1 MRCFLA
7 VIPPAD
13 VIAGIE
19 RFLEPRRTA
28 SQRSPWRWTRP
39 GSYHVTL
46 AFMADY
52 PDQRTEELIQGLD
65 AWAQRRAPLT
75 MTVAG
80 AGAFRS
86 PERAKVLYLG
96 VPGEAAARLG
106 EWSQQLRALVTHHGG
121 RPCPAGRPPRPGP
134 RHLRLS
140 GVHRLRGGP
149 RGVALGGA
157 SSRGA
162 VLRIAVRGLRAW
174 DSGSSAPVVSRDTPI
189 MYTCTCTNVHYSC
202 DETSEGSRG
211 AQEQDSAGRRGADQ
225 GNRGRRRH
233 PPEGGGTRPGSA
245 GLHHALLQV
254 PDRHAGGGA
263 GWLGVRA

>member
-121 RPCPAGRPPRPGP
+121 SPDGAGFTPHLTVARAGRAQQAGRLVQALDTYVSAAFTVSEVALVESHLGER
-134 RHLRLS
+134 RHEVLYCASLS
-140 GVHRLRGGP
+140 GG
-149 RGVALGGA
+149 
-157 SSRGA
+157 
-162 VLRIAVRGLRAW
+162 
-174 DSGSSAPVVSRDTPI
+174 
-189 MYTCTCTNVHYSC
+189 
-202 DETSEGSRG
+202 
-211 AQEQDSAGRRGADQ
+211 
-225 GNRGRRRH
+225 
-233 PPEGGGTRPGSA
+233 
-245 GLHHALLQV
+245 
-254 PDRHAGGGA
+254 
-263 GWLGVRA
+263 

>member
-121 RPCPAGRPPRPGP
+121 SPDGAGFTP
-134 RHLRLS
+134 HLT
-140 GVHRLRGGP
+140 
-149 RGVALGGA
+149 VARAA
-157 SSRGA
+157 SSRPSTPTSQ
-162 VLRIAVRGLRAW
+162 RRSPSPRW
-174 DSGSSAPVVSRDTPI
+174 PSWSRTWGSVVTRC
-189 MYTCTCTNVHYSC
+189 CTAHRCPGSESLGFRVQRTGGIPRHADNVHMYMYEC
-202 DETSEGSRG
+202 T
-211 AQEQDSAGRRGADQ
+211 
-225 GNRGRRRH
+225 
-233 PPEGGGTRPGSA
+233 
-245 GLHHALLQV
+245 LLV
-254 PDRHAGGGA
+254 
-263 GWLGVRA
+263 

>member
-121 RPCPAGRPPRPGP
+121 RLVQALDTYVSAAFTVSEVALVESHLGER
-134 RHLRLS
+134 RHEVLYCASLS
-140 GVHRLRGGP
+140 GV
-149 RGVALGGA
+149 
-157 SSRGA
+157 
-162 VLRIAVRGLRAW
+162 
-174 DSGSSAPVVSRDTPI
+174 
-189 MYTCTCTNVHYSC
+189 
-202 DETSEGSRG
+202 
-211 AQEQDSAGRRGADQ
+211 
-225 GNRGRRRH
+225 
-233 PPEGGGTRPGSA
+233 
-245 GLHHALLQV
+245 
-254 PDRHAGGGA
+254 
-263 GWLGVRA
+263 